1 MGGQVSLVHR
11 RSRHRLPRSL
21 FQGVAVCAAVSALCV
36 GGGGAYA
43 TPTPL
48 ASTYDHTTTDD
59 GWNLELR
66 ANELVVNPMSNIA
79 NAPTSREGWISARVG
94 AKISGNG
101 DQPVT
106 SGVLEQFLVVGCQ
119 VDVSDGATL
128 GLGFSAGP
136 NVGVTISGV
145 PGANIGASASV
156 SPSISAKIAPGKITE
171 ISLGKKTLATDHA
184 SIRIK
189 RAHVSVDGCLGPTTV
204 RVIARFSVSTPTAD
218 DTLNVYSARTWL

>member
-1 MGGQVSLVHR
+1 MGGQGSLAVR
-11 RSRHRLPRSL
+11 RSRHRLSRSL
-21 FQGVAVCAAVSALCV
+21 IHGVAVCAALSALWA
-36 GGGGAYA
+36 GGGGAGA

-66 ANELVVNPMSNIA
+66 ANELTVNPMSNIA
-79 NAPTSREGWISARVG
+79 NAATSREGWISARVG

-101 DQPVT
+101 TQPVN
-106 SGVLEQFLVVGCQ
+106 SAVLEQFLVVGCQ
-119 VDVSDGATL
+119 IDVSDGATL

-145 PGANIGASASV
+145 PGATVGASASV
-156 SPSISAKIAPGKITE
+156 SPSISAQIKPGRIAE
-171 ISLGKKTLATDHA
+171 ISLGKKVLTTDHA